1 MEDPIR
7 SPRYTLSKEERLHL
21 KRDVDALFA
30 SGRAFIAY
38 PLRVVYHFAPVAEG
52 DEPSAAILVVAAKK
66 YFRRANKRNRV
77 KRLIRESYRRRKH
90 PLLALAHEHRVH
102 IHLGLLSVAKEL
114 PKQTD
119 VDRGMEKA
127 LARIAVELEKE
138 GTSPEGL

>member
-1 MEDPIR
+1 M
-7 SPRYTLSKEERLHL
+7 
-21 KRDVDALFA
+21 
-30 SGRAFIAY
+30 
-38 PLRVVYHFAPVAEG
+38 
-52 DEPSAAILVVAAKK
+52 
-66 YFRRANKRNRV
+66 
-77 KRLIRESYRRRKH
+77 
-90 PLLALAHEHRVH
+90 H

>member
-7 SPRYTLSKEERLHL
+7 SPRCTLSKEERLHL

-30 SGRAFIAY
+30 SGQAFIAY
-38 PLRVVYHFAPVAEG
+38 PLRVVYHLTPVAEG
-52 DEPSAAILVVAAKK
+52 EEPSTAILVVVAKK

-90 PLLALAHEHRVH
+90 PLLALAEGLRMH

-114 PKQTD
+114 PKQID